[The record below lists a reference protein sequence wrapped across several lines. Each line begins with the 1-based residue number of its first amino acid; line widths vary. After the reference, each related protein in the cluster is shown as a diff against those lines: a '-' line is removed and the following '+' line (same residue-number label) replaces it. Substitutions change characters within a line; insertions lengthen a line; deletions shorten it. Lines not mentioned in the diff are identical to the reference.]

1 MIGALIRKD
10 WHLLRLYLRSLV
22 GALLACFVVAAIAI
36 YFDAREAGQ
45 SFADPRIMI
54 ASILAGGSLLGLIVV
69 SIFSALL
76 SGSII
81 TLERS
86 DRSSQFLACL
96 PPTRFQNYLSKLIVV
111 ASAVLL
117 SLGICLLAWFVAY
130 QLNHSGETPLGSS
143 ELLKNKPLIFVR
155 GFLRFAD
162 SWSDATVYTLFALLA
177 SIVGGSLLV
186 SLWSRSNAIPA
197 FGGILTPI
205 GLWLAMISI
214 RLLLNFTLSP
224 EEIFNLFFCV
234 TAGSGLC
241 CVLASGWAYLMQREF

>member
-10 WHLLRLYLRSLV
+10 LHLLRLYLRSLV
-22 GALLACFVVAAIAI
+22 GALIACFVLAAITI
-36 YFDAREAGQ
+36 YFDAREAGL

-96 PPTRFQNYLSKLIVV
+96 PPARFQNYLSKLIVV
-111 ASAVLL
+111 ASTVLL
-117 SLGICLLAWFVAY
+117 SLGICLLAWFVAF

-186 SLWSRSNAIPA
+186 SLGSRSNAIPA

-205 GLWLAMISI
+205 ALWIAIISI
-214 RLLLNFTLSP
+214 RLLLNFTWSP
-224 EEIFNLFFCV
+224 EEAFNLFFRV
-234 TAGSGLC
+234 TSGFGLF
-241 CVLASGWAYLMQREF
+241 CVLASGWVYLAQREF

>member
-10 WHLLRLYLRSLV
+10 LSSLRLYLRSLV
-22 GALLACFVVAAIAI
+22 VALIACFAGTAIPI
-36 YFDAREAGQ
+36 YFDAREAGL
-45 SFADPRIMI
+45 SFADSRIMI

-143 ELLKNKPLIFVR
+143 ELTKNKPLFFVR

-186 SLWSRSNAIPA
+186 SLWSRSNAIPT
-197 FGGILTPI
+197 FGGIVTPI
-205 GLWLAMISI
+205 VLWFAMISTL
-214 RLLLNFTLSP
+214 RLLNLTLSP
-224 EEIFNLFFCV
+224 EEMFNLFFCV

-241 CVLASGWAYLMQREF
+241 CVLASGWVYLVQREF